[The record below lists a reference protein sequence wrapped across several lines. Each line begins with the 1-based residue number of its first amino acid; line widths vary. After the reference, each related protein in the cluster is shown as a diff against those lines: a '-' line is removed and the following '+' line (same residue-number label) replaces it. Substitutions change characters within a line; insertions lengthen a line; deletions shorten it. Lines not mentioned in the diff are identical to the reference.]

1 MSALHYVNAALW
13 LANAV
18 TWAFY
23 AHVPAMAVASLGAA
37 VLSIVLARGDA

>member
-1 MSALHYVNAALW
+1 MKFLHLLNGTLW

-23 AHVPAMAVASLGAA
+23 AHSTPMAITSLGAA
-37 VLSIVLARGDA
+37 VASVWAARNEA